1 MPLALKISLV
11 VAAAVAVSTA
21 ALATAV
27 LWAARSG
34 FGEYLSVEVA
44 EQTYEL
50 RPVLEE
56 FFAGQGDWEDVEEV
70 MLRQGMMQPG
80 MGRRGH
86 MGPGTTSLILV
97 DSDGEIQY
105 SPRKM
110 VQSRLT
116 PWRVRRD
123 GVPLE
128 VDGETVGY
136 LVVQSGVQEE
146 GFYSSLLRTIIRAG
160 VITTLVALG
169 VGLLLTRSA
178 LRPLTELEAAT
189 EQISAGDLGVR
200 VPVHAKDE
208 VGALAERFNAM
219 ASDLQDQDT
228 IRRRMMNDIAHELRT
243 PLTVMQGQIEALQ
256 DGVFELSSQNLAPV
270 HEQTLLLKRL
280 VNDLRDLALA
290 ESGQIALD
298 VTPVE
303 LGTLVPRVAARFAPQ
318 AQSQGVD
325 LAIASPSAIPAIQG
339 DSQRLEQ
346 VLNNLLSNALR
357 HTPAGGR
364 VTLGLSA
371 TGTGARITVQDTGE
385 GISYEDLPHVFER
398 FYRSDRARER
408 GDGHTG
414 LGLAIARELVR
425 AHGGDISASSVPGQ
439 GTTVMVDLPLHGGR
453 RT

>member
-1 MPLALKISLV
+1 
-11 VAAAVAVSTA
+11 
-21 ALATAV
+21 
-27 LWAARSG
+27 
-34 FGEYLSVEVA
+34 
-44 EQTYEL
+44 
-50 RPVLEE
+50 
-56 FFAGQGDWEDVEEV
+56 
-70 MLRQGMMQPG
+70 MMQPG
-80 MGRRGH
+80 LGRRGH

-97 DSDGEIQY
+97 DSDGDIQY
-105 SPRKM
+105 SPRQM
-110 VQSRLT
+110 AQTRLT
-116 PWRVRRD
+116 PWRIRRD

-128 VDGETVGY
+128 VEGETVGY

-160 VITTLVALG
+160 VITTLLALG
-169 VGLLLTRSA
+169 LGLLLTRNA
-178 LRPLTELEAAT
+178 LRPLTELEGAT
-189 EQISAGDLGVR
+189 KQIGAGDLAVR

-208 VGALAERFNAM
+208 VGALAERFNTM

-256 DGVFELSSQNLAPV
+256 DGVFELSAHNLDPV

-298 VTPVE
+298 VAPVE
-303 LGTLVPRVAARFAPQ
+303 LSTLVPRVAARFAPQ
-318 AQSQGVD
+318 AQAQCID
-325 LAIASPSAIPAIQG
+325 LVVAPHGTIPAIQG

-357 HTPAGGR
+357 HTPTGGR

-371 TGTGARITVQDTGE
+371 TANGARITVQDTGE
-385 GISYEDLPHVFER
+385 GIASEDLPHVFER

-439 GTTVMVDLPLHGGR
+439 GTIVMVDLPLHGGQNTLR
-453 RT
+453 LSG